1 MLKMIVKTN
10 HRIKVLQDKKINRIK
25 NHLRLI
31 IKKKI
36 LNLKLYLVIRLNF
49 KGQWNGSI
57 LNKDSGL

>member
-1 MLKMIVKTN
+1 MIVKTN
-10 HRIKVLQDKKINRIK
+10 HRIKVLQDKKIK
-25 NHLRLI
+25 NHLRLKI

-36 LNLKLYLVIRLNF
+36 LNLKLYLVIRLNY

>member
-49 KGQWNGSI
+49 KGQ
-57 LNKDSGL
+57 

>member
-1 MLKMIVKTN
+1 MIVKTN

-25 NHLRLI
+25 NHLRLKI

-36 LNLKLYLVIRLNF
+36 LNLKLYLVIRLNY